1 MTVAKLLDCDTSS
14 SKAMVDCLRTKP
26 YDAVVKTVPNFS
38 VLIDAMPCT
47 PFGPVV
53 EKGGNNPFITET
65 PYQIIS
71 KGKIVSDVP
80 WVTTNVAQEGLFV
93 TLCEY
98 YSIKKSWNHIKFLQF
113 NGDSRGSTNLTK
125 LIYTRFFKRPYSL
138 FYYFTPD
145 LLPKNILSVQ
155 GDELSVGVCYGHTM

>member
-1 MTVAKLLDCDTSS
+1 MPWALSEQPLNKTMTVAKLLDCDTSS
-14 SKAMVDCLRTKP
+14 RKAMVDCLRTKP
-26 YDAVVKTVPNFS
+26 YDAIVKTVPNFS

-98 YSIKKSWNHIKFLQF
+98 YSIKKSWNHV
-113 NGDSRGSTNLTK
+113 ST
-125 LIYTRFFKRPYSL
+125 I
-138 FYYFTPD
+138 
-145 LLPKNILSVQ
+145 
-155 GDELSVGVCYGHTM
+155 